1 MARTQTLAL
10 QAKRL
15 FRGDIVIWSIFFA
28 LVVASVLA
36 VYSSTNLLAYR
47 LHDGNTEWLLL
58 RHLGFLVI
66 GGAIL
71 YGAYVTP
78 HKRFAQLA
86 PWGLVLSVCLLLLTL
101 AFGIEINDARRWLEV
116 PLVGVRFQPS
126 DVAKIALVLYL
137 ARALSGMQDRMHESG
152 KVFRRV
158 VLPVLIVCGLIAP
171 NDLSTAV
178 MLGAACFGLMFI
190 ARLPL
195 RWIGVFVVGVLA
207 LFALLFM
214 VWSVAPDAVRFG
226 TWFTRVG
233 DFVAGEGGYQVDQAK
248 IAIANGEVFG
258 LGAGRSTQRNFLPTP
273 YADFIYAII
282 CEEYGLLGAAA
293 ILVAFL
299 MLFIRACRLL
309 TRSDKLFGALLAC
322 GLSLLLVGQALANI
336 AVSVNL
342 VPVTGLPLPL
352 VSLGGTSLI
361 FSCLAIGMILSVSRA
376 TETRAAK
383 RKGRKARGG
392 SETTAAF

>member
-1 MARTQTLAL
+1 MQAILAL
-10 QAKRL
+10 NAQRV
-15 FRGDIVIWSIFFA
+15 FRGDIVIWSVFFG

-36 VYSSTNLLAYR
+36 VYSSTNLLAYK
-47 LHDGNTEWLLL
+47 LHGGNTEWLLL
-58 RHLGFLVI
+58 RHTAFIAI
-66 GGAIL
+66 GACVL
-71 YGAYVTP
+71 YAAYATP
-78 HKRFAQLA
+78 HARFGRLA
-86 PWGLVLSVCLLLLTL
+86 PYALVLAVALLLLTSL
-101 AFGIEINDARRWLEV
+101 FGIEINDARRWLEV
-116 PLVGVRFQPS
+116 PLIGVRFQPS

-137 ARALSGMQDRMHESG
+137 ARALAGMQDRMHEG
-152 KVFRRV
+152 RRV
-158 VLPVLIVCGLIAP
+158 FWRVVFPVLLVCGLIAP

-178 MLGAACFGLMFI
+178 MLGGACFGLMFI

-195 RWIGVFVVGVLA
+195 KWIGVFVGGVAVLGVL
-207 LFALLFM
+207 LFV

-233 DFVAGEGGYQVDQAK
+233 DFLAGEGGYQVDQAK

-282 CEEYGLLGAAA
+282 CEEYGLVGAGLVLGA
-293 ILVAFL
+293 FL
-299 MLFIRACRLL
+299 LLFIRACRLL
-309 TRSDKLFGALLAC
+309 TRSSKLFGALLAC

-352 VSLGGTSLI
+352 VSLGGTSLV
-361 FSCLAIGMILSVSRA
+361 FSCLAIGMILSVSRS
-376 TETRAAK
+376 TEARVGRKRARAA
-383 RKGRKARGG
+383 
-392 SETTAAF
+392 AAA